1 MTTSADREAIERW
14 FVRRGVP
21 HFIDDYRATTN
32 VWTRAFPALVVLFV
46 VGIAAE
52 LGLESEFG
60 AGLSALLVAGGVA
73 GVLALLVGV
82 NRVRGRRPFER
93 PEHVGPVELVLFVG
107 VPVAVA
113 IVVERSATGA
123 IGTIAVG
130 LAALGVVYVATSYGV
145 VSISRFVLG
154 RLGIQL
160 RLLGSI
166 TTRAVPLLLLITVAV
181 FLTSETW
188 QMMSRLAGVS
198 FVATLLVFVV
208 AGGGFLLT
216 RAPGDIA
223 AIEQFEDWPSVRPFL
238 AETPADS
245 VALPE
250 HGDPTEPPLNR
261 GQRTNMLVLA
271 LTTQAVQITVVA
283 STVWAFFVLLG
294 LVAVNPD
301 TATAW
306 IGVEPNV
313 LFEFSLGESTFALTE
328 QLLRVAAFLA
338 AFSGLAFTV
347 YLVTDPTYREEFR
360 IDVADDLRQIF
371 AVRLVY
377 LVLDAPTE
385 LEAPADDEVR

>member
-1 MTTSADREAIERW
+1 VTTSADRESIERW

-46 VGIAAE
+46 AGIATE

-60 AGLSALLVAGGVA
+60 AGLTALLVAGGVVA
-73 GVLALLVGV
+73 VLALLVGV
-82 NRVRGRRPFER
+82 NRVLGRGLFER
-93 PEHVGPVELVLFVG
+93 PEQIGPPELVLFVG

-113 IVVERSATGA
+113 IAVDRSVTGA
-123 IGTIAVG
+123 LGTIASG
-130 LAALGVVYVATSYGV
+130 LVALAVVYIATSYGV

-154 RLGIQL
+154 RLGDQL

-166 TTRAVPLLLLITVAV
+166 TSRAVPLLLLITVAV

-198 FVATLLVFVV
+198 FIATLLLFVV

-223 AIEQFEDWPSVRPFL
+223 AIEQFDDWSSLRPFL
-238 AETPADS
+238 AETPADA
-245 VALPE
+245 VVLPD
-250 HGDPTEPPLNR
+250 HGDPAEPPLNR

-271 LTTQAVQITVVA
+271 LTTQAVQITVV
-283 STVWAFFVLLG
+283 SSVVWAFFVLLG
-294 LVAVNPD
+294 FVAVHPD
-301 TATAW
+301 TVTLW
-306 IGVEPNV
+306 IGTEPDV
-313 LFEFSLGESTFALTE
+313 LFEFSLGASTFALTE

-347 YLVTDPTYREEFR
+347 YLVTDQTYREEFR
-360 IDVADDLRQIF
+360 VDVADDLRQIF
-371 AVRLVY
+371 AVRLAY
-377 LVLDAPTE
+377 LELKAPRTITGPDG
-385 LEAPADDEVR
+385 AR

>member
-1 MTTSADREAIERW
+1 MTTGADREAIERW

-21 HFIDDYRATTN
+21 HFIADYQATTN

-60 AGLSALLVAGGVA
+60 AGVSALLVAGA
-73 GVLALLVGV
+73 IIGVLALLVGV
-82 NRVRGRRPFER
+82 NHVLGRGLFER
-93 PEHVGPVELVLFVG
+93 PDHVGPVELILFVG

-113 IVVERSATGA
+113 IVVERSVTGA
-123 IGTIAVG
+123 LGTIAFG
-130 LAALGVVYVATSYGV
+130 LAALVVVYVATSYGV

-154 RLGIQL
+154 RLGVQL

-166 TTRAVPLLLLITVAV
+166 TSRAVPLLLLITVAV

-198 FVATLLVFVV
+198 FVATLLVFVI

-223 AIEQFEDWPSVRPFL
+223 AIEQFDDWPSVRPFL
-238 AETPADS
+238 TETPADA
-245 VALPE
+245 VVLPE
-250 HGDPTEPPLNR
+250 HGDPSEPPLNR

-271 LTTQAVQITVVA
+271 LTTQAVQITVV
-283 STVWAFFVLLG
+283 SSVVWAFFVLLG
-294 LVAVNPD
+294 LVAVHPD
-301 TATAW
+301 TVTAW
-306 IGVEPNV
+306 VGSEPDV
-313 LFEFSLGESTFALTE
+313 LFEFSLGASTFALTE

-347 YLVTDPTYREEFR
+347 YLVTDQTYREEFR
-360 IDVADDLRQIF
+360 IDVADELRQIF
-371 AVRLVY
+371 AVRLAY
-377 LVLDAPTE
+377 IVLDADAEPE
-385 LEAPADDEVR
+385 GAD

>member
-32 VWTRAFPALVVLFV
+32 VWTRAFPTLVVLFV
-46 VGIAAE
+46 AGIATE
-52 LGLESEFG
+52 LGLESELG
-60 AGLSALLVAGGVA
+60 TGLTTLLVVGAVLA
-73 GVLALLVGV
+73 VLALLVAV
-82 NRVRGRRPFER
+82 NRVLGRGLFER
-93 PEHVGPVELVLFVG
+93 PEHVGPAELVLFVG
-107 VPVAVA
+107 VPLAVA
-113 IVVERSATGA
+113 IAVERSVTGA
-123 IGTIAVG
+123 LGTIAFG
-130 LAALGVVYVATSYGV
+130 LAALAVVYIATSYGV

-154 RLGIQL
+154 RLGDQL

-166 TTRAVPLLLLITVAV
+166 TSRAVPLLLLITVAV

-198 FVATLLVFVV
+198 FVATLLLFVV
-208 AGGGFLLT
+208 AGGGFLLA

-223 AIEQFEDWPSVRPFL
+223 ANEQFDDWPSVRPFL

-245 VALPE
+245 VMLPDQ
-250 HGDPTEPPLNR
+250 GDPAEPPLNR

-271 LTTQAVQITVVA
+271 LTTQAVQITVV
-283 STVWAFFVLLG
+283 SSVVWAFFVLLG
-294 LVAVNPD
+294 FVAVHPD
-301 TATAW
+301 TVTSW
-306 IGVEPNV
+306 IGTEPDV
-313 LFEFSLGESTFALTE
+313 LLEFSLGATTISLTE

-347 YLVTDPTYREEFR
+347 YLVTDQTYREEFR

-371 AVRLVY
+371 AVRLAY
-377 LVLDAPTE
+377 LE
-385 LEAPADDEVR
+385 LKPKTIPGDDGAR